1 MTLISRTGPI
11 HTMCAAVMVMA
22 TLMPTAAAAQSTR
35 SRSRVR
41 SENPLI
47 AQLIADAPVLSTTF
61 RDLVTAIDATNGIV
75 YVESGRCGRGARA
88 CLVLNVHVAGP
99 NRILRVM
106 VTTRR
111 DREGLIGSI
120 GHELH
125 HALEILRDP
134 EITTSAAMFFH
145 FFGRSSFSPNRFETD
160 GAVEA
165 GERIE
170 DELRDQT
177 RVLRRNP

>member
-1 MTLISRTGPI
+1 MTLSSRTDPI
-11 HTMCAAVMVMA
+11 HTRCAAILVLTV
-22 TLMPTAAAAQSTR
+22 LLPTAATAQSPGA
-35 SRSRVR
+35 RSRVR
-41 SENPLI
+41 SEDPQI
-47 AQLIADAPVLSTTF
+47 AELIADAPVWSATF

-88 CLVLNVHVAGP
+88 CLVLSVDVAGP

-111 DREGLIGSI
+111 GREALIGSI

-134 EITTSAAMFFH
+134 AITTSAAMFFH
-145 FFGRSSFSPNRFETD
+145 FFGRSSFSPNRFETE
-160 GAVEA
+160 GAIQA
-165 GERIE
+165 GHRIE
-170 DELRDQT
+170 DEVRDRR
-177 RVLRRNP
+177 RVLRE